1 MITLIKTGTY
11 KLIETKANIKIL
23 YLDNHPYA
31 WVTADKIGQILVWSR
46 VPHRTNR
53 DLAMGKYQL
62 YEVEDEP
69 YLTDLQHLELE
80 YGENAWQGYLLPTGL
95 PTKKDTRT
103 RFIPAT
109 EIITG
114 NPRFTSEMGFKR
126 WDELSKKP
134 TLKHAK

>member
-1 MITLIKTGTY
+1 MITLIKTGPY

-23 YLDNHPYA
+23 YLDNQPYA
-31 WVTADKIGQILVWSR
+31 WVTAEKIGQILVWSR

-53 DLAMGKYQL
+53 DLAMGIYQL

-80 YGENAWQGYLLPTGL
+80 FGEHAWQSYLLPTGL
-95 PTKKDTRT
+95 PTSKDART
-103 RFIPAT
+103 RFIPTT

-126 WDELSKKP
+126 WGESFKKR